1 MTARNADWNLVGYG
15 SDPIPASEIDIDNVA
30 REMKSRADAARDVK
44 DVLKNLAELDGWRG
58 QAATAFAGKAEEVL
72 DNLGKVV
79 ERYDAVSEALYT
91 WGDDVGEARRAT
103 WTAVQNAETAQST
116 IDSNEKTTPL
126 PGEELTDAEESANE
140 ARSGAQE
147 DLEAARSAVQTA
159 MENLDD
165 AANRAKDRIED
176 AADIWDDGM
185 FQGLKN
191 WIRANADWIDAL
203 VTILEWAAIIIA
215 AALLIA
221 VIFFTAPAWL
231 IGLAIGVAALTLVLV
246 ASLAFADTGKRDWGD
261 VAWAAVGLVLTIFG
275 GKLASA
281 AMRGVSRL
289 VPQVAT
295 RVGSQAA
302 STTRAAWS
310 TRLANWPAYQ
320 NASRITNPANNLAR
334 WATQVRVN
342 MATAV
347 TGADDAARAAV
358 TALDNAPTTS
368 LQRLLTQDAGLAS
381 ARNTLNALKNL
392 GLQGDEIAQA
402 ARATL
407 QMRGAIGAGG
417 LGLGHQGQGIPGTI
431 GDTIDLFRN
440 PPWSSR

>member
-1 MTARNADWNLVGYG
+1 MTARHADWNLVGHG

-261 VAWAAVGLVLTIFG
+261 VAMAAVGLVLTIFG
-275 GKLASA
+275 GKLAQMAISNV
-281 AMRGVSRL
+281 GRL
-289 VPQVAT
+289 LPQVAS
-295 RVGSQAA
+295 RFGNAAAA
-302 STTRAAWS
+302 STRATWTS
-310 TRLANWPAYQ
+310 RLSSWPAFQ

-334 WATQVRVN
+334 WVTSVRGN
-342 MATAV
+342 MATAIQS
-347 TGADDAARAAV
+347 ADDAASAAV
-358 TALDNAPTTS
+358 NALDNLPSTRWD
-368 LQRLLTQDAGLAS
+368 RLLTQDAGLSS
-381 ARNTLNALKNL
+381 ARSTLEALRNL
-392 GLQGDEIAQA
+392 GLQGSEEAIANAAQWQA
-402 ARATL
+402 RL
-407 QMRGAIGAGG
+407 SIGSVNAGVG
-417 LGLGHQGQGIPGTI
+417 TQGYGTI
-431 GDTIDLFRN
+431 GTVQDTIDLFQN